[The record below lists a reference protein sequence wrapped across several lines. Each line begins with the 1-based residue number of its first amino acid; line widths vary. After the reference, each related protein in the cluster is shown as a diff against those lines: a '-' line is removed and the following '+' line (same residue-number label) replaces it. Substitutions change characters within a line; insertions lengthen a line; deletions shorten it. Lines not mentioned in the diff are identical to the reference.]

1 MIRKLFP
8 ALLAV
13 QTLLAT
19 LIWGFPGLWLLA
31 GVPSSF
37 IAAATFA
44 HGRRGSEGGDPSRPV
59 RPTVLILGGLFAL
72 AFGAFGGALMWASTA
87 PETIRIS
94 ASLAVDAPRERVW
107 ELVGDPR
114 LRTRWSGWMSD
125 VEAIGRGGELAVGAR
140 WRATLLI
147 ERLAVPATLRVTRH
161 EPGTELAW
169 MVEPVG
175 GARFENM
182 EESVRLSPAAEPG
195 SKPEGAVTVAYTL
208 SYRVPGVLGRV
219 AERIVM
225 RRPAE
230 RMAEE
235 ALRALRA
242 SAVGVQ

>member
-8 ALLAV
+8 ALLAA

-19 LIWGFPGLWLLA
+19 LLWGFPGVWLLA

-37 IAAATFA
+37 IIAATVA
-44 HGRRGSEGGDPSRPV
+44 HLRRPRDSGGSGEV
-59 RPTVLILGGLFAL
+59 RPTVLILGGLFGL
-72 AFGAFGGALMWASTA
+72 AFGAFGGLLMWASTA
-87 PETIRIS
+87 PEVVRIV
-94 ASLAVDAPRERVW
+94 ATARVDAPRERVW

-114 LRTRWSGWMSD
+114 LRTRWSAWMTD
-125 VEAIGRGGELAVGAR
+125 LEAIGRGGDLAVGAR

-147 ERLAVPATLRVTRH
+147 EKLAVPARVRVTRH
-161 EPGTELAW
+161 APGTELAW
-169 MVEPVG
+169 AVEPDG
-175 GARFENM
+175 GARFEDM
-182 EESVRLSPAAEPG
+182 EESVLLSSAD
-195 SKPEGAVTVAYTL
+195 EGAVTVDYRL

-235 ALRALRA
+235 ALKALRA
-242 SAVGVQ
+242 AAVGVP